1 MSTQSAAA
9 QTNVQQI
16 DLDIDSLFSGAPD
29 ASSVVTPDLSDTTP
43 KSEDKKPSV
52 FSTPKVDL
60 SFLDPSKDDDTSKDD
75 VDPNKVD
82 DLNNKK
88 DDDDVSRETLDDILK
103 PDEDLTDDQKSAG
116 RPKIDKSGLVE
127 TMTKLIDEGLIVPF
141 DDEKPMEEYSVKDW
155 KELLEANFQE
165 REKRVR
171 QETPQQFFESLPEE
185 LQYAAKYVADGG
197 QDLKG
202 LFQALAQVEEFREM
216 NPQDPND
223 QEFIV
228 RSYLRATGFGNDE
241 EISEEI
247 STWKDLGKLEQQAQK
262 FKPKLDAMQEQV
274 VQEQLARQ
282 EQMKAQQQEA
292 AELYV
297 ENVYEALKAAEING
311 LKLDRKTQAS
321 LYTGLVQPQ
330 YPSISGRPTNLLGHL
345 LEKYQ
350 FVEPNYPLIAEA
362 LWLLSDP
369 DSYRQSLVK
378 QGKNQ
383 AVENTVRQLK
393 TEQARKIASST
404 DDQDE
409 QPRSSQRKI
418 PRNTNIFKR

>member
-9 QTNVQQI
+9 QTNVQQV
-16 DLDIDSLFSGAPD
+16 DLDIDSLFAGAPD
-29 ASSVVTPDLSDTTP
+29 ASSVVTPDTP
-43 KSEDKKPSV
+43 PASSKKPSV
-52 FSTPKVDL
+52 FTSPSVDL
-60 SFLDPSKDDDTSKDD
+60 SFLDPSKEESTSEETSIED
-75 VDPNKVD
+75 
-82 DLNNKK
+82 KK
-88 DDDDVSRETLDDILK
+88 EGEEEKKEDVSRETLDDILK
-103 PDEDLTDDQKSAG
+103 PDEDNVDDQKSTGG
-116 RPKIDKSGLVE
+116 RPRVDKSGLVD
-127 TMTKLIDEGLIVPF
+127 TMSKLIDEGLIVPF
-141 DDEKPMEEYSVKDW
+141 DDDKPMEEYSVKDW

-165 REKRVR
+165 REKKVR

-216 NPQDPND
+216 SPQDPND

-247 STWKDLGKLEQQAQK
+247 STWKDLGKLEQQAMK

-292 AELYV
+292 ANAYI
-297 ENVYEALKAAEING
+297 ENVYEALKSAEVNG
-311 LKLDRKTQAS
+311 LKLDRKTQAT

-350 FVEPNYPLIAEA
+350 YVEPNYPLIAEA

-369 DSYRQSLVK
+369 DSYRQTLVK

-393 TEQARKIASST
+393 TEQARKLASSSEEPAEP
-404 DDQDE
+404 QS
-409 QPRSSQRKI
+409 QQRKI

>member
-1 MSTQSAAA
+1 MSTQNAAA

-29 ASSVVTPDLSDTTP
+29 ASSVVTPDAPTSVQ
-43 KSEDKKPSV
+43 DKKPSV
-52 FSTPKVDL
+52 FAKSQMDL
-60 SFLDPSKDDDTSKDD
+60 SFLDPSKENEAEDGEKSEEESE
-75 VDPNKVD
+75 
-82 DLNNKK
+82 KK
-88 DDDDVSRETLDDILK
+88 EDKKEDVSRETLDDILK
-103 PDEDLTDDQKSAG
+103 PDVEDDQKQGG
-116 RPKIDKSGLVE
+116 RPKLDKSGMVE
-127 TMTKLIDEGLIVPF
+127 TFGKLIEEGLIVPF
-141 DDEKPMEEYSVKDW
+141 EDEKPMEEYSVKDW

-165 REKRVR
+165 REKKVK
-171 QETPQQFFESLPEE
+171 QETPKEFFESLPEE

-228 RSYLRATGFGNDE
+228 RSYLRATGFGNDD

-247 STWKDLGKLEQQAQK
+247 STWKDLGKLEQQATK
-262 FKPKLDAMQEQV
+262 FKPKLDAMQESV
-274 VQEQLARQ
+274 VQQQLAQQ
-282 EQMKAQQQEA
+282 EQMKVQQQAA
-292 AELYV
+292 AEAYI
-297 ENVYEALKAAEING
+297 ENVYETLKAAEING
-311 LKLDRKTQAS
+311 LKLDRKTQAT

-369 DSYRQSLVK
+369 EAYRQNLVK

-383 AVENTVRQLK
+383 AVETTVRQLK
-393 TEQARKIASST
+393 TEQSRKIASSV
-404 DDQDE
+404 QE
-409 QPRSSQRKI
+409 QPETKTSQNKI

>member
-1 MSTQSAAA
+1 MSTQNTVA
-9 QTNVQQI
+9 QTSVQQL
-16 DLDIDSLFSGAPD
+16 DLDIDSLFAGAPD
-29 ASSVVTPDLSDTTP
+29 ASSVVVPTNENTEPTNLD
-43 KSEDKKPSV
+43 EKKPGI
-52 FSTPKVDL
+52 FSKDQVDL
-60 SFLDPSKDDDTSKDD
+60 SFLDEKDEEKKDEDDDSKEPEQKTDE
-75 VDPNKVD
+75 
-82 DLNNKK
+82 
-88 DDDDVSRETLDDILK
+88 SLDQILK
-103 PDEDLTDDQKSAG
+103 IEDQDDDQKTAG
-116 RPKIDKSGLVE
+116 RPKVDKSGLVE
-127 TMTKLIDEGLIVPF
+127 TMSKLIEEGLIVPF
-141 DDEKPMEEYSVKDW
+141 DDEKPMEEYSIKDW

-165 REKRVR
+165 RERQVK
-171 QETPQQFFESLPEE
+171 QETPKEFFESLPEE

-202 LFQALAQVEEFREM
+202 LFQALAQVEEVREM
-216 NPQDPND
+216 NPEDPND

-247 STWKDLGKLEQQAQK
+247 STWKDLGKLDAQAKK
-262 FKPKLDAMQEQV
+262 FQPKLNAMQEQV

-292 AELYV
+292 AEAYV
-297 ENVYEALKAAEING
+297 ENVYDALKAAEVNG
-311 LKLDRKTQAS
+311 LKLDRKTQAA

-369 DSYRQSLVK
+369 DTYRQNLMK

-393 TEQARKIASST
+393 TEQSKKISSSVPDS
-404 DDQDE
+404 DDDGRQ
-409 QPRSSQRKI
+409 QQTQRKI

>member
-9 QTNVQQI
+9 QTNVQQV

-29 ASSVVTPDLSDTTP
+29 ASSVVTPDAPATP
-43 KSEDKKPSV
+43 SKDGKKPSV
-52 FSTPKVDL
+52 FTSPAVDL
-60 SFLDPSKDDDTSKDD
+60 SFLDPGKEESTEDSDEE
-75 VDPNKVD
+75 
-82 DLNNKK
+82 KK
-88 DDDDVSRETLDDILK
+88 EGEEKKEDVSRETLEDILK
-103 PDEDLTDDQKSAG
+103 PEEDDEKSSGG
-116 RPKIDKSGLVE
+116 RPRVDKSGLVE
-127 TMTKLIDEGLIVPF
+127 TMSKLIEEGLIVPF
-141 DDEKPMEEYSVKDW
+141 EDEKPMEEYSVKDW

-165 REKRVR
+165 REKKVR
-171 QETPQQFFESLPEE
+171 QETPKEFFESLPEE

-216 NPQDPND
+216 NPEDSND

-247 STWKDLGKLEQQAQK
+247 STWKDLGKLEQQARK

-282 EQMKAQQQEA
+282 EQMRAQQQEA
-292 AELYV
+292 AEAYI
-297 ENVYEALKAAEING
+297 ENVYETLKSAEING
-311 LKLDRKTQAS
+311 LKLDRKTQAT

-330 YPSISGRPTNLLGHL
+330 YPSISGKPTNLLGHL

-362 LWLLSDP
+362 LWLLADP
-369 DSYRQSLVK
+369 DGYRSNLVK

-383 AVENTVRQLK
+383 AVESTVRQLK
-393 TEQARKIASST
+393 TEQSRKIASSQVEPEET
-404 DDQDE
+404 QK
-409 QPRSSQRKI
+409 SSQRKI

>member
-9 QTNVQQI
+9 QTNVQQV
-16 DLDIDSLFSGAPD
+16 DLDIDSLFAGAPD
-29 ASSVVTPDLSDTTP
+29 ASSVVTPDAPSAP
-43 KSEDKKPSV
+43 SKKPSV
-52 FSTPKVDL
+52 FTSPTVDL
-60 SFLDPSKDDDTSKDD
+60 SFLDPNKEETDNTDDSSIED
-75 VDPNKVD
+75 
-82 DLNNKK
+82 KK
-88 DDDDVSRETLDDILK
+88 EGEEEKKEDVSRETLEDILK
-103 PDEDLTDDQKSAG
+103 PEEDNVDDQKSTG
-116 RPKIDKSGLVE
+116 RPRIDKSGLVD
-127 TMTKLIDEGLIVPF
+127 TMSKLIDEGLIVPF
-141 DDEKPMEEYSVKDW
+141 DDDKPMEEYSVKDW

-165 REKRVR
+165 REKKVR

-247 STWKDLGKLEQQAQK
+247 STWKDLGKLEQQASK

-282 EQMKAQQQEA
+282 EQMKAQQQAA
-292 AELYV
+292 AEAYI
-297 ENVYEALKAAEING
+297 ENVYEALKSAEVNG
-311 LKLDRKTQAS
+311 LKLDRKTQAT

-350 FVEPNYPLIAEA
+350 YVEPNYPLIAEA

-369 DSYRQSLVK
+369 DSYRQTLMK

-393 TEQARKIASST
+393 TEQSRKLASSSEEPAEP
-404 DDQDE
+404 QS
-409 QPRSSQRKI
+409 QQRKI

>member
-1 MSTQSAAA
+1 MS
-9 QTNVQQI
+9 
-16 DLDIDSLFSGAPD
+16 
-29 ASSVVTPDLSDTTP
+29 
-43 KSEDKKPSV
+43 
-52 FSTPKVDL
+52 
-60 SFLDPSKDDDTSKDD
+60 
-75 VDPNKVD
+75 
-82 DLNNKK
+82 
-88 DDDDVSRETLDDILK
+88 
-103 PDEDLTDDQKSAG
+103 
-116 RPKIDKSGLVE
+116 
-127 TMTKLIDEGLIVPF
+127 KLIDEGLIVPF
-141 DDEKPMEEYSVKDW
+141 DDDKPMEDYSVKDW

-165 REKRVR
+165 REKKVR
-171 QETPQQFFESLPEE
+171 QETPKEFFESLPEE

-202 LFQALAQVEEFREM
+202 LFQVLAQVEEYREM
-216 NPQDPND
+216 NPEVPND
-223 QEFIV
+223 QEVIV

-247 STWKDLGKLEQQAQK
+247 STWKDLGKLEQQARK

-282 EQMKAQQQEA
+282 EELKVQQQQA
-292 AELYV
+292 AEAYID
-297 ENVYEALKAAEING
+297 NVYDTLKTAEING
-311 LKLDRKTQAS
+311 LKLDRKTQAT

-369 DSYRQSLVK
+369 DAYRQSLVK

-383 AVENTVRQLK
+383 AVESTVRQLK
-393 TEQARKIASST
+393 TEQSRKIAST
-404 DDQDE
+404 NVDADDIKPQE
-409 QPRSSQRKI
+409 SSRRI

>member
-29 ASSVVTPDLSDTTP
+29 ASSVVTPDAPASA
-43 KSEDKKPSV
+43 SEKKPSV
-52 FSTPKVDL
+52 FAKPQMDL
-60 SFLDPSKDDDTSKDD
+60 SFLDPAAEEEEKENEGSEGLEDKQQE
-75 VDPNKVD
+75 
-82 DLNNKK
+82 KK
-88 DDDDVSRETLDDILK
+88 EENVSRETLDDILK
-103 PDEDLTDDQKSAG
+103 PESDVEDDQKQGG
-116 RPKIDKSGLVE
+116 RPKLDKSGMVE
-127 TMTKLIDEGLIVPF
+127 TFGKLIEEGLIVPF
-141 DDEKPMEEYSVKDW
+141 EDEKPMEEYSVKDW

-171 QETPQQFFESLPEE
+171 QETPKQFFESLPEE

-216 NPQDPND
+216 DPQDAND

-228 RSYLRATGFGNDE
+228 RSYLRATGFGNDD

-247 STWKDLGKLEQQAQK
+247 STWKDLGKLEQQAMK
-262 FKPKLDAMQEQV
+262 FKPKLDAMQESV
-274 VQEQLARQ
+274 VQQQLAQQ
-282 EQMKAQQQEA
+282 EEMRAQQQEA
-292 AELYV
+292 AAAYV
-297 ENVYEALKAAEING
+297 DNVYEALKSAEVNG
-311 LKLDRKTQAS
+311 LKLDRKTQAA

-330 YPSISGRPTNLLGHL
+330 YPSINGRPTNLLGHL

-369 DSYRQSLVK
+369 DSYRQNLVK

-393 TEQARKIASST
+393 TEQSRKIASSV
-404 DDQDE
+404 QE
-409 QPRSSQRKI
+409 QPESQPSQRKI

>member
-29 ASSVVTPDLSDTTP
+29 ASSVVTPDAP
-43 KSEDKKPSV
+43 APASEKKPSV
-52 FSTPKVDL
+52 FAKPQMDL
-60 SFLDPSKDDDTSKDD
+60 SFLDPAAEEEEKENEGSEGLEDKQQE
-75 VDPNKVD
+75 
-82 DLNNKK
+82 KK
-88 DDDDVSRETLDDILK
+88 EENVSRETLDDILK
-103 PDEDLTDDQKSAG
+103 PESDVEDDQKQGG
-116 RPKIDKSGLVE
+116 RPKLDKSGMVE
-127 TMTKLIDEGLIVPF
+127 TFGKLIEEGLIVPF
-141 DDEKPMEEYSVKDW
+141 EDEKPMEEYSVKDW

-171 QETPQQFFESLPEE
+171 QETPKQFFESLPEE

-216 NPQDPND
+216 DPQDAND

-228 RSYLRATGFGNDE
+228 RSYLRATGFGNDD

-247 STWKDLGKLEQQAQK
+247 STWKDLGKLEQQAMK
-262 FKPKLDAMQEQV
+262 FKPKLDAMQESV
-274 VQEQLARQ
+274 VQQQLAQQ
-282 EQMKAQQQEA
+282 EEMRAQQQEA
-292 AELYV
+292 AAAYV
-297 ENVYEALKAAEING
+297 DNVYEALKSAEVNG
-311 LKLDRKTQAS
+311 LKLDRKTQAA

-330 YPSISGRPTNLLGHL
+330 YPSINGRPTNLLGHL

-369 DSYRQSLVK
+369 DSYRQNLVK

-393 TEQARKIASST
+393 TEQSRKIASSV
-404 DDQDE
+404 QE
-409 QPRSSQRKI
+409 QPESQPSQRKI

>member
-29 ASSVVTPDLSDTTP
+29 ASSVVTPDAPPAET
-43 KSEDKKPSV
+43 EKKPGL
-52 FSTPKVDL
+52 FTKPQMDL
-60 SFLDPSKDDDTSKDD
+60 SFLDPGKEEEEGKSEETVVQEES
-75 VDPNKVD
+75 
-82 DLNNKK
+82 KK
-88 DDDDVSRETLDDILK
+88 DESVSRETLDDILK
-103 PDEDLTDDQKSAG
+103 PEADVEDDQKQGG
-116 RPKIDKSGLVE
+116 RPKLDKSAMVE
-127 TMTKLIDEGLIVPF
+127 TFGKLIEEGLIVPF
-141 DDEKPMEEYSVKDW
+141 EDEKPMEDYSVKDW

-171 QETPQQFFESLPEE
+171 QETPKQFFESLPEE

-216 NPQDPND
+216 NPQDAND

-247 STWKDLGKLEQQAQK
+247 STWKDLGKLEQQAMK
-262 FKPKLDAMQEQV
+262 FKPKLDAMQESV
-274 VQEQLARQ
+274 VQQQLAQQ
-282 EQMKAQQQEA
+282 EEMRAQQQEA
-292 AELYV
+292 AAAYV
-297 ENVYEALKAAEING
+297 DNVYEALKTAEVNG
-311 LKLDRKTQAS
+311 LKLDRKTQAA

-330 YPSISGRPTNLLGHL
+330 YPSINGRPTNLLGHL

-369 DSYRQSLVK
+369 DSYRQNLVK

-393 TEQARKIASST
+393 TEQSRKIASSV
-404 DDQDE
+404 QE
-409 QPRSSQRKI
+409 QPEPQPAQRKI

>member
-1 MSTQSAAA
+1 MSTQNTVA
-9 QTNVQQI
+9 QTNVQQL

-29 ASSVVTPDLSDTTP
+29 ASSVVLPETDSTTP
-43 KSEDKKPSV
+43 TNLDEKKPGI
-52 FSTPKVDL
+52 FSKNDIDL
-60 SFLDPSKDDDTSKDD
+60 SFLDETETKT
-75 VDPNKVD
+75 
-82 DLNNKK
+82 KK
-88 DDDDVSRETLDDILK
+88 EEDDDDSEEGKTKEKSDESLDQILK
-103 PDEDLTDDQKSAG
+103 IEDEEEDQKSTGG
-116 RPKIDKSGLVE
+116 RPKMDKSGLVE
-127 TMTKLIDEGLIVPF
+127 TMSKLIDEGLIVPF
-141 DDEKPMEEYSVKDW
+141 DDEKPMEEYSIKDW

-165 REKRVR
+165 RERRVK
-171 QETPQQFFESLPEE
+171 QETPKEFFESLPEE

-197 QDLKG
+197 QDLRG
-202 LFQALAQVEEFREM
+202 LFQALAQVEEVREM
-216 NPQDPND
+216 NPEDPND
-223 QEFIV
+223 QEYIV
-228 RSYLRATGFGNDE
+228 RSYLRATGFGNDD

-247 STWKDLGKLEQQAQK
+247 ATWKDLGKLDAQAKK
-262 FKPKLDAMQEQV
+262 FQPKLNAMQEQV

-292 AELYV
+292 AEAYV
-297 ENVYEALKAAEING
+297 ENVYEALKSAEVNG
-311 LKLDRKTQAS
+311 LKLDRKTQAA

-330 YPSISGRPTNLLGHL
+330 FPSISGRPTNLLGHL

-369 DSYRQSLVK
+369 DAYRQNLMK

-393 TEQARKIASST
+393 TEQSKKIASSVP
-404 DDQDE
+404 DQDE
-409 QPRSSQRKI
+409 DNRQQSQRKI

>member
-29 ASSVVTPDLSDTTP
+29 ASSVVTPDAP
-43 KSEDKKPSV
+43 APASEKKPSV
-52 FSTPKVDL
+52 FAKPQMDL
-60 SFLDPSKDDDTSKDD
+60 SFLDPGKEEEEGKSEETVVQEES
-75 VDPNKVD
+75 
-82 DLNNKK
+82 KK
-88 DDDDVSRETLDDILK
+88 DESVSRETLDDILK
-103 PDEDLTDDQKSAG
+103 PEADVEDDQKQGG
-116 RPKIDKSGLVE
+116 RPKLDKSAMVE
-127 TMTKLIDEGLIVPF
+127 TFGKLIEEGLIVPF
-141 DDEKPMEEYSVKDW
+141 EDEKPMEDYSVKDW

-171 QETPQQFFESLPEE
+171 QETPKQFFESLPEE

-216 NPQDPND
+216 DPQDAND

-247 STWKDLGKLEQQAQK
+247 STWKDLGKLEQQAMK
-262 FKPKLDAMQEQV
+262 FKPKLDAMQESV
-274 VQEQLARQ
+274 VQQQLAQQ
-282 EQMKAQQQEA
+282 EEMRAQQQEA
-292 AELYV
+292 AAAYV
-297 ENVYEALKAAEING
+297 DNVYEALKAAEVNG
-311 LKLDRKTQAS
+311 LKLDRKTQAA

-330 YPSISGRPTNLLGHL
+330 YPSINGRPTNLLGHL

-369 DSYRQSLVK
+369 DSYRQNLVK

-393 TEQARKIASST
+393 TEQSRKIASSV
-404 DDQDE
+404 QE
-409 QPRSSQRKI
+409 QPESQPAQRKI

>member
-1 MSTQSAAA
+1 MSTQNAAA

-16 DLDIDSLFSGAPD
+16 DLDIDSLFAGAPD
-29 ASSVVTPDLSDTTP
+29 ASSVVTPDAGSSAPAPTP
-43 KSEDKKPSV
+43 DKKPSV
-52 FSTPKVDL
+52 FAKPQMDL
-60 SFLDPSKDDDTSKDD
+60 SFLDPGKEEEDEPADDSKGDEGENKDDS
-75 VDPNKVD
+75 N
-82 DLNNKK
+82 
-88 DDDDVSRETLDDILK
+88 VSRGTNPDESLDDILK
-103 PDEDLTDDQKSAG
+103 PEEDEKSTGG

-141 DDEKPMEEYSVKDW
+141 EDEKPMEEYSVKDW

-165 REKRVR
+165 RERRVR
-171 QETPQQFFESLPEE
+171 QETPKEFFESLPEE

-228 RSYLRATGFGNDE
+228 RSYLRATGFGNDD

-247 STWKDLGKLEQQAQK
+247 STWKDLGKLEQQAAK
-262 FKPKLDAMQEQV
+262 FKPKLDAMQESV
-274 VQEQLARQ
+274 VQQQLAQQ
-282 EQMKAQQQEA
+282 EQMKAQQQAA
-292 AELYV
+292 AEAYI
-297 ENVYEALKAAEING
+297 ENVYETLKTAEING
-311 LKLDRKTQAS
+311 LKLDRKTQAT

-330 YPSISGRPTNLLGHL
+330 YPSINGRPTNLLGHL

-369 DSYRQSLVK
+369 EAYRQNLVK

-393 TEQARKIASST
+393 TEQSRKIASSQADLEDT
-404 DDQDE
+404 QK
-409 QPRSSQRKI
+409 SSQRKI

>member
-1 MSTQSAAA
+1 MSTQNPVA
-9 QTNVQQI
+9 QTNVQQL

-29 ASSVVTPDLSDTTP
+29 ASNVVLPTTDSTAP
-43 KSEDKKPSV
+43 TNLDEKKPGI
-52 FSTPKVDL
+52 FSKDQVDL
-60 SFLDPSKDDDTSKDD
+60 SFLDEKEEKKEEDQDDSKEPEQKSDES
-75 VDPNKVD
+75 
-82 DLNNKK
+82 
-88 DDDDVSRETLDDILK
+88 LDQILK
-103 PDEDLTDDQKSAG
+103 IEDQEEDQKTAG
-116 RPKIDKSGLVE
+116 RPKVDKSGLVE
-127 TMTKLIDEGLIVPF
+127 TMSKLIEEGLIVPF
-141 DDEKPMEEYSVKDW
+141 DDEKPMEEYSIKDW

-165 REKRVR
+165 RERQVK
-171 QETPQQFFESLPEE
+171 QETPKEFFESLPEE

-202 LFQALAQVEEFREM
+202 LFQALAQVEEVREM
-216 NPQDPND
+216 DPSDPND

-247 STWKDLGKLEQQAQK
+247 STWKDLGKLDAQAKK
-262 FKPKLDAMQEQV
+262 FQPKLNAMQEQV

-292 AELYV
+292 AEAYV
-297 ENVYEALKAAEING
+297 ENVYEALKAAEVNG
-311 LKLDRKTQAS
+311 LKLDRKTQAA

-369 DSYRQSLVK
+369 DTYRQNLMK

-393 TEQARKIASST
+393 TEQSKKISSSVPDS
-404 DDQDE
+404 DDDGRQ
-409 QPRSSQRKI
+409 QQTQRKI

>member
-1 MSTQSAAA
+1 MSTQNAAA

-29 ASSVVTPDLSDTTP
+29 ASSVVTPDALAP
-43 KSEDKKPSV
+43 AQDKKPSV
-52 FSTPKVDL
+52 FAKPQMDL
-60 SFLDPSKDDDTSKDD
+60 SFLDPGKENETEEDEKSEEDSQ
-75 VDPNKVD
+75 
-82 DLNNKK
+82 KK
-88 DDDDVSRETLDDILK
+88 EEKKEDVSRETLDDILK
-103 PDEDLTDDQKSAG
+103 PDVEDDQKQGG
-116 RPKIDKSGLVE
+116 RPKLDKSGMVE
-127 TMTKLIDEGLIVPF
+127 TFGKLIEEGLIVPF
-141 DDEKPMEEYSVKDW
+141 EDEKPMEDYSVKDW

-171 QETPQQFFESLPEE
+171 QETPKEFFESLPEE

-228 RSYLRATGFGNDE
+228 RSYLRATGFGNDD

-247 STWKDLGKLEQQAQK
+247 STWKDLGKLEQQAAK
-262 FKPKLDAMQEQV
+262 FKPKLDAMQEHV
-274 VQEQLARQ
+274 VQQQLAQQ
-282 EQMKAQQQEA
+282 EQMKAQQQAA
-292 AELYV
+292 AEAYI
-297 ENVYEALKAAEING
+297 ENVYETLKAAEING
-311 LKLDRKTQAS
+311 LKLDRKTQAT

-369 DSYRQSLVK
+369 EAYRQNLVK

-383 AVENTVRQLK
+383 AVETTVRQLK
-393 TEQARKIASST
+393 TEQSRKIASSV
-404 DDQDE
+404 QE
-409 QPRSSQRKI
+409 QPETKPSQNKI

>member
-1 MSTQSAAA
+1 MSTQSTAA

-16 DLDIDSLFSGAPD
+16 DLDIDSLFAGAPD
-29 ASSVVTPDLSDTTP
+29 ASSVVTPNSGDP
-43 KSEDKKPSV
+43 APEGDKKPSV
-52 FSTPKVDL
+52 FAKPQVDL
-60 SFLDPSKDDDTSKDD
+60 SFLDPDKEGKDDEDEEKDD
-75 VDPNKVD
+75 
-82 DLNNKK
+82 KK
-88 DDDDVSRETLDDILK
+88 DDKKDDTVSRGTDESLDDILK
-103 PDEDLTDDQKSAG
+103 PDEDDDKSPTG
-116 RPKIDKSGLVE
+116 RPKLDKSGLVE
-127 TMTKLIDEGLIVPF
+127 TMSKLIDEGLIVPF

-165 REKRVR
+165 REKKVR
-171 QETPQQFFESLPEE
+171 QETPKEFFESLPEE

-247 STWKDLGKLEQQAQK
+247 STWKDLGKLEQQAMK

-274 VQEQLARQ
+274 VQQQLVQQ
-282 EQMKAQQQEA
+282 EQYKQQQQEA
-292 AELYV
+292 AEAYI
-297 ENVYEALKAAEING
+297 ENVYETLKNAEING
-311 LKLDRKTQAS
+311 LKLDRKTQAT

-369 DSYRQSLVK
+369 EAYRQNLVK

-383 AVENTVRQLK
+383 AVETTVRQLK
-393 TEQARKIASST
+393 TEQSRKIASSQADLEDT
-404 DDQDE
+404 QK
-409 QPRSSQRKI
+409 SSQRKI

>member
-1 MSTQSAAA
+1 MSTQPAGA
-9 QTNVQQI
+9 QTNVQQV

-29 ASSVVTPDLSDTTP
+29 ASSIVTAGTETPDLT
-43 KSEDKKPSV
+43 KEVKKPGF
-52 FSTPKVDL
+52 FSKDKVDL
-60 SFLDPSKDDDTSKDD
+60 SFLDPDKKEEEEEEEESKEGE
-75 VDPNKVD
+75 
-82 DLNNKK
+82 KK
-88 DDDDVSRETLDDILK
+88 EEPVSRETLDELLK
-103 PDEDLTDDQKSAG
+103 EEDEQEKTSGG
-116 RPKIDKSGLVE
+116 RPRIDKSGLVD
-127 TMTKLIDEGLIVPF
+127 TMSKLIDEGLIVPF
-141 DDEKPMEEYSVKDW
+141 DDDKPMEDYSVKDW

-165 REKRVR
+165 REKKVR
-171 QETPQQFFESLPEE
+171 QETPKEFFESLPEE

-202 LFQALAQVEEFREM
+202 LFQVLAQVEEYREM
-216 NPQDPND
+216 SPEDPND
-223 QEFIV
+223 QEVIV

-247 STWKDLGKLEQQAQK
+247 STWKDLGKLEQQARK

-282 EQMKAQQQEA
+282 EELKAQQQQA
-292 AELYV
+292 AEAYI
-297 ENVYEALKAAEING
+297 ENVYDTLKTAEING
-311 LKLDRKTQAS
+311 LKLDRKTQAT

-369 DSYRQSLVK
+369 DAYRQSLMK

-383 AVENTVRQLK
+383 AVESTVRQLK
-393 TEQARKIASST
+393 TEQSRKIAST
-404 DDQDE
+404 NVDADDIKPQE
-409 QPRSSQRKI
+409 SSRKL